1 MNIHTIKGKTSYIA
15 RHGALIG
22 LYFITERQVL
32 MIDSG
37 VKPDEEMLD
46 FLRGQELDIKAVL
59 CTHMHPDHVA
69 NNLAL
74 HRDFGAKV
82 YMTEEPFRFKWEG
95 YPYGIIRPGRQ
106 EFFGVEIEALE
117 ACGHSPGQLAL
128 ITPDKVCFVGDAV
141 ISQPLLAQSKLPYI
155 EDVEQAIISM
165 EKLRRLHCNYFVAAH
180 EAVLLPSEFSAL
192 VDENIQKELELYE
205 RLRLTVDKPME
216 IEQAIEIF
224 MDELGVTKKV
234 QNYEHTREPV
244 RARLRTLAQAGEL
257 TIDGKMVMPK

>member
-1 MNIHTIKGKTSYIA
+1 MKILNIKGKTSYIA
-15 RHGALIG
+15 RNGALIG
-22 LYFITERQVL
+22 LYFITESQVL

-46 FLRGQELDIKAVL
+46 FLRGQKLDIKAVL

-69 NNLAL
+69 NNQAL
-74 HRDFGAKV
+74 HRDFGAQI

-95 YPYGIIRPGRQ
+95 YPYSIICPGKQ
-106 EFFGVEIEALE
+106 EFYGVEIEAVT
-117 ACGHSPGQLAL
+117 AYGHSPGQLAL
-128 ITPDKVCFVGDAV
+128 ITPDNVCFVGDAV

-165 EKLRRLHCNYFVAAH
+165 EKLRGLNCDYFVAAH
-180 EAVLLPSEFSAL
+180 EAVLKPEEFSAL

-205 RLRLTVDKPME
+205 KLRLTVDKPME
-216 IEQAIEIF
+216 IEQAIDIF

-234 QNYEHTREPV
+234 QSYEHTREPV
-244 RARLRTLAQAGEL
+244 RARLRTLAKAGEL
-257 TIDGKMVMPK
+257 IIEGGTVRTK